1 MAHNYTEDCLDAQNM
16 MSAILAFI
24 AQNPNINSAP
34 KSQREGATKGSLIWW
49 SASIQSLPMVQFFQA
64 LQSDDVAKQRIMD
77 LDLNKTISR
86 PDG

>member
-1 MAHNYTEDCLDAQNM
+1 MPNVT
-16 MSAILAFI
+16 SAILALI
-24 AQNPNINSAP
+24 MPNPKINSAP
-34 KSQREGATKGSLIWW
+34 NSQREGATKGSLIWW
-49 SASIQSLPMVQFFQA
+49 SASIQSPPMVQFFQA

>member
-1 MAHNYTEDCLDAQNM
+1 MARNYTEDCLDAHNVT
-16 MSAILAFI
+16 SAILAFI
-24 AQNPNINSAP
+24 TQNPNINSAP
-34 KSQREGATKGSLIWW
+34 NSQRERATKGSLIWW